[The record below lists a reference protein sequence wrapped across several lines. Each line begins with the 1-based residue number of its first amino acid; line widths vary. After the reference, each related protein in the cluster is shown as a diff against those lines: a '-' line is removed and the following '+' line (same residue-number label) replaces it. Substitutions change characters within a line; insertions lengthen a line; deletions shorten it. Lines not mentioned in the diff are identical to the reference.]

1 MKDTSKPQRRRIIKE
16 TLVASTNEHRR
27 IISKRLIVNV
37 IYSPLS
43 YKILTEYVTDIR
55 VSFQQ

>member
-1 MKDTSKPQRRRIIKE
+1 MERSKDQRRRIIKG

-37 IYSPLS
+37 IYSALS
-43 YKILTEYVTDIR
+43 YEILSENVSGIR
-55 VSFQQ
+55 TTYEQ